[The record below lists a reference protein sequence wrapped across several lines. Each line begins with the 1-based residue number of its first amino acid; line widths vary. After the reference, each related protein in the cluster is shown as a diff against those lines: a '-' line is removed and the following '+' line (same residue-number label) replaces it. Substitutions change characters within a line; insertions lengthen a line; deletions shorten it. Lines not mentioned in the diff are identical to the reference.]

1 MKDIIIVGASG
12 FGKEV
17 LQLLNRINKENTCW
31 SILGFIDDNP
41 KLSGI
46 TINNQSVIGGVE
58 RLKNFS
64 CCSVVIAVTDPSL
77 KLSLI
82 SKINSYGNDFNFP
95 NIIHPNVEMSLAL
108 NQIGHGNI
116 ITEGCILTSNIKIG
130 NFNVFNTRTGIGHD
144 VAINDYNIMNP
155 NVQISGNVIIGSSNF
170 FGVNSVILQG
180 LKIGKNNHIGACSL
194 VVRNMRND
202 MKVFGVP
209 ARKFKF

>member
-1 MKDIIIVGASG
+1 MKDIVIVGASG

-17 LQLLNRINKENTCW
+17 LQLLNKINKDNACW
-31 SILGFIDDNP
+31 SILGFIDDDP

-46 TINNQSVIGGVE
+46 TINHQPVIGGVE
-58 RLKNFS
+58 RLKNFPS
-64 CCSVVIAVTDPSL
+64 CSVVMAVTDPSL
-77 KLSLI
+77 KPTLI
-82 SKINSYGNDFNFP
+82 SKINSFGNDFNFP
-95 NIIHPNVEMSLAL
+95 NIIHPNVEMSLAV

-130 NFNVFNTRTGIGHD
+130 NFNVFNTRTTIGHD
-144 VAINDYNIMNP
+144 VAIDDYNIMNP

-170 FGVNSVILQG
+170 CGVNSVILQG
-180 LKIGKNNHIGACSL
+180 LKIGRNNHIGACSL

-209 ARKFKF
+209 AHKFKF